1 MEDNEGE
8 FIEEPI
14 NEPDKV
20 DKEATHTEK
29 RSRSKPEKLD
39 YVKRV
44 KERTAIINS
53 IQAQNQAILN
63 READDEIDLFFKSMA
78 ISVKKLPARGKTEAK
93 LQILS
98 LVSKLEHQYSEPT
111 AQPTQVLFQMPS
123 QQSHNLMS
131 LSSSPSPCLSS
142 SSGTSQGFEPYD
154 MSAAYV
160 SHYNYNN
167 N

>member
-1 MEDNEGE
+1 MEDNEGDY
-8 FIEEPI
+8 IEEPI
-14 NEPDKV
+14 NEADIV
-20 DKEATHTEK
+20 DKEATHAEK
-29 RSRSKPEKLD
+29 RPRSKPEKLD
-39 YVKRV
+39 YVKGIM
-44 KERTAIINS
+44 ERTAIINT

-63 READDEIDLFFKSMA
+63 REVDDEIDLFFKSIV

-98 LVSKLEHQYSEPT
+98 LVSKLEHQYLEPT
-111 AQPTQVLFQMPS
+111 AQPAQVLFQIPS
-123 QQSHNLMS
+123 QQSNNLMS

-154 MSAAYV
+154 MSTVY
-160 SHYNYNN
+160 HYNYNN